1 MTSTFAAQFGE
12 AGQAFSA
19 VLRNPNLRRVQ
30 LSWAGTVCA
39 YWIFIVALGLYAY
52 ERGGAAAVD
61 SSALLRALPSVVAAP
76 FGAVLG
82 DRFPR
87 ERIVVAINVG
97 RTSQSSRRL
106 AAAYLGAPAGVV
118 YALAS
123 LMGLLQS
130 IFRPT
135 QSALLP
141 LLART
146 PAELTA
152 ANSVLTTVESIGVFI
167 GPAIGGLLLA
177 RAGTDTVF
185 AITGVVFLAAALV
198 LVGVSPRDGSGEGQI
213 RRKSFVSEAFAG
225 FGTVAHD
232 ARLRLIIGL
241 YGLQTL
247 TAGALNVLI
256 VILAL
261 ETLDLGKSGIGFLN
275 SAVGIGGLL
284 GGVLAIGLAVRPQL
298 ASAFGVGLALAG
310 APIAAV
316 ALWPHTAAAL
326 VLLAVAGLGTTIV
339 DVAGVTLLQRN
350 TPDEVLTRVMGVVQ
364 SVFVGT
370 LGLGAIIA
378 AVLISAS
385 VTRCAPGSWR
395 PDRGRTALAWRQL
408 SALDRAS
415 QHRQGLELLRGIPI
429 FRPLPPAALELVSLE
444 LQPMRVAAG
453 TTDREGE
460 AGDRFYVIAAARWRS
475 APTAARAKAARRGP
489 LRGDRAAARR
499 PAHGHRHGG
508 HRRRPADARSGRVHR
523 RGDRPPGQRGGR
535 PGRRDEPS
543 RVAPEQRRHLVPL
556 QAMHAGSPC
565 RGTRRGRSRPDAAR
579 A

>member
-52 ERGGAAAVD
+52 ERGGAAAVGLV
-61 SSALLRALPSVVAAP
+61 ALLRVLPSVVAAP

-97 RTSQSSRRL
+97 RTITIL
-106 AAAYLGAPAGVV
+106 AAAAAAYLGAPAGVV

-177 RAGTDTVF
+177 RAGTDAVF

-198 LVGVSPRDGSGEGQI
+198 LVGVSPERAGEAQV
-213 RRKSFVSEAFAG
+213 RRRSFVSEAFAG

-232 ARLRLIIGL
+232 ARLRLIISL

-247 TAGALNVLI
+247 TAGALNVLV

-275 SAVGIGGLL
+275 SAVGVGGLV

-370 LGLGAIIA
+370 LGLGAILASALIDLVGDRWTLVLVGLPIGVA
-378 AVLISAS
+378 AL
-385 VTRCAPGSWR
+385 
-395 PDRGRTALAWRQL
+395 LAWPRL
-408 SALDRAS
+408 RRLDRVAQAPPS
-415 QHRQGLELLRGIPI
+415 VELLRGITI
-429 FRPLPPAALELVSLE
+429 FVPLPPAVLEQLARDARPLHVDPG
-444 LQPMRVAAG
+444 QRIV
-453 TTDREGE
+453 TQGE
-460 AGDRFYVIAAARWRS
+460 AGDDFYVIVSGEVEVQPEGATPRVLREGEHFGEIALLRNVPRTATVTARSPVGLLAIDRDTFLAAVTGNPESEAAAHAIAAARLS
-475 APTAARAKAARRGP
+475 S
-489 LRGDRAAARR
+489 LRQDIA
-499 PAHGHRHGG
+499 
-508 HRRRPADARSGRVHR
+508 SV
-523 RGDRPPGQRGGR
+523 
-535 PGRRDEPS
+535 
-543 RVAPEQRRHLVPL
+543 
-556 QAMHAGSPC
+556 
-565 RGTRRGRSRPDAAR
+565 
-579 A
+579 

>member
-1 MTSTFAAQFGE
+1 VTSTFTAQLDE

-19 VLRNPNLRRVQ
+19 VLRNANLRRVQ

-52 ERGGAAAVD
+52 ERGGAAAVGLV
-61 SSALLRALPSVVAAP
+61 ALLRVLPSVVAAP

-97 RTSQSSRRL
+97 RTVTIL
-106 AAAYLGAPAGVV
+106 AAAAAAYLSAPAGVV

-146 PAELTA
+146 PEELTA
-152 ANSVLTTVESIGVFI
+152 ANSVLTTIESIGIFI

-177 RAGTDTVF
+177 RASTDTVF

-198 LVGVSPRDGSGEGQI
+198 LVGVSPQRSGEAQI

-232 ARLRLIIGL
+232 TRLRLIISL

-275 SAVGIGGLL
+275 SAVGVGGLL
-284 GGVLAIGLAVRPQL
+284 GGILAIGLAVRPQL

-378 AVLISAS
+378 PALIDGVGDRWTLVLVGLPIGVA
-385 VTRCAPGSWR
+385 AL
-395 PDRGRTALAWRQL
+395 LAWPQL
-408 SALDRAS
+408 RRLDRAA
-415 QHRQGLELLRGIPI
+415 QAPPTVELLRRIPI
-429 FRPLPPAALELVSLE
+429 FAPLPPAVLEQLARDARAIHVDPG
-444 LQPMRVAAG
+444 QRIV
-453 TTDREGE
+453 TQGE
-460 AGDRFYVIAAARWRS
+460 AGDDFYVIASGDVDVEPDTGAPRVLHEGDHFGEIALLRDVPRTATVSARSTVDLVAIDRDTFLAGVTGNPESEAA
-475 APTAARAKAARRGP
+475 AHAI
-489 LRGDRAAARR
+489 AAARLSSLR
-499 PAHGHRHGG
+499 QDIA
-508 HRRRPADARSGRVHR
+508 SV
-523 RGDRPPGQRGGR
+523 
-535 PGRRDEPS
+535 
-543 RVAPEQRRHLVPL
+543 
-556 QAMHAGSPC
+556 
-565 RGTRRGRSRPDAAR
+565 
-579 A
+579 